1 MPNIRTTDLEDE
13 GRFSRA
19 QLGALAGAEHLGLT
33 VYELEP
39 GQGMHFHYHPQREEI
54 LVVLDGKVAVRT
66 AGGWEEAAQGEVV
79 AFARGERGAHAYE
92 NRSDAPVRLLM
103 ISEQTAPNVTV
114 YPDTNQIGIYD
125 VGPPGGRRVGGVFDL
140 ADSETD

>member
-1 MPNIRTTDLEDE
+1 MPNIRTTDLDDE

-19 QLGALAGAEHLGLT
+19 KLGALAGAEHLGLT

-54 LVVLDGKVAVRT
+54 LVVLDGTVAVRT
-66 AGGWEEAAQGEVV
+66 GGGWEEAAQGEVV
-79 AFARGERGAHAYE
+79 AFARGERGAPRVREPQRRARSSPDDQRADGAERHRLSRYE
-92 NRSDAPVRLLM
+92 SDRDLRRRPTGR
-103 ISEQTAPNVTV
+103 
-114 YPDTNQIGIYD
+114 
-125 VGPPGGRRVGGVFDL
+125 RRVGGVFDL